1 LQLATKRMDQRILEA
16 RDLEGVL
23 LVRDKLDLSAAFLIP
38 HLLQLALA
46 ANLRVCFSM
55 TLSL

>member
-1 LQLATKRMDQRILEA
+1 MDRRVLEA

-23 LVRDKLDLSAAFLIP
+23 LIRDKLDFSAAFLIP

-46 ANLRVCFSM
+46 ANLRVCFCTM
-55 TLSL
+55 LSL

>member
-1 LQLATKRMDQRILEA
+1 MDQRILEA

-46 ANLRVCFSM
+46 ANLRVCFCI